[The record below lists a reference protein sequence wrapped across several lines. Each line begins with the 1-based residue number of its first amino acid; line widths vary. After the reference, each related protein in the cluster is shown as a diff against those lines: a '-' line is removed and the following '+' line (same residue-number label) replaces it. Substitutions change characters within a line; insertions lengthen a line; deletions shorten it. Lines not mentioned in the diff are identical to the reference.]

1 MATEIDRIVRQLEK
15 TFNQQPWYGPSIM
28 GTLTGIDP
36 ETINHRYGSTH
47 SIIEL
52 VLHMTSWRTFATKRL
67 QGDNTFEVSPEMN
80 FPAKGTWEE
89 ALVALNQS
97 QQALVEAAKRFP
109 EDRLGELVP
118 SKTQR
123 YTYYTL
129 LHGIVQHD
137 VYHLGQIA
145 YISKSIGLTV

>member
-15 TFNQQPWYGPSIM
+15 TFDQHPWYGPSM
-28 GTLTGIDP
+28 VATLANIKP
-36 ETINHRYGSTH
+36 ETIHHRYGSTQ

-52 VLHMTSWRTFATKRL
+52 VLHMTSWRVFATKRL
-67 QGDNTFEVSPEMN
+67 EGDDTFEVSPEMN

-89 ALVALNQS
+89 TLAALRQS
-97 QQALVEAAKRFP
+97 QQALVEAAKKFP

-118 SKTQR
+118 SKKQR

-145 YISKSIGLTV
+145 FVKKSMS

>member
-28 GTLTGIDP
+28 GVLMGIDQ
-36 ETINHRYGSTH
+36 EAINHRYGSTH

-80 FPAKGTWEE
+80 FPVKSTWEE
-89 ALVALNQS
+89 TLYALNQS
-97 QQALVEAAKRFP
+97 QQALVEAAIRFP
-109 EDRLGELVP
+109 VDRLGELVP

-123 YTYYTL
+123 YTFYTL

-145 YISKSIGLTV
+145 YINKSTS

>member
-15 TFNQQPWYGPSIM
+15 TFNQQPWYGPSIL
-28 GTLTGIDP
+28 GTLAGIDA

-67 QGDNTFEVSPEMN
+67 QGDNTFEVAAEMN

-89 ALVALNQS
+89 ALDALSQS

-109 EDRLGELVP
+109 EDRLGERVP

-145 YISKSIGLTV
+145 YIKKSTS